1 MTRKTTAKSLRAL
14 TEELLDLQ
22 AAVERYREL
31 EALLKD
37 GLQELGYTE
46 MVTDRGRVFIS
57 ISERVTVSPALARDV
72 LGPLAEK
79 VIVKKESVPND
90 VLKGFVKAGLISKP
104 DRERLLFEAEK
115 TQVVSLHVRPLK

>member
-1 MTRKTTAKSLRAL
+1 MKTTVKSLRAL

-22 AAVERYREL
+22 AAVERYKEV

-37 GLQELGYTE
+37 GLTGLGLTE
-46 MVTDRGRVFIS
+46 MATDRGRVFIS
-57 ISERVTVSPALARDV
+57 ISERVTVSPALARDI

-90 VLKGFVKAGLISKP
+90 VLKGFVKAGLISEP
-104 DRERLLFEAEK
+104 ERERLLAEAEK
-115 TQVVSLHVRPLK
+115 TQVVSLHVRPLR

>member
-1 MTRKTTAKSLRAL
+1 MAKKVTTKSLRAL

-22 AAVERYREL
+22 AAVERYKEV

-90 VLKGFVKAGLISKP
+90 VLKGFVKAGLISEP